1 MVRCVNREGNAFW
14 PMKGRTAWWGGNS
27 ACQKDSVQKNS
38 PPTRAIYGWRESCFE
53 EERRLVWWFSSRDR
67 DLVSICGDRGAT
79 RTMRKLMWLFY
90 KPQGK
95 GSPTPLSW
103 LVGTAENTP
112 TTFWDLL
119 SETQRKR
126 LDYCFLVLPT
136 TTRRISWHIFE
147 SNHMAPLVFLMV
159 PSISQ
164 VIKKSFT
171 GQWLICSTGFDQ
183 QTFVELMSE

>member
-14 PMKGRTAWWGGNS
+14 PTKGLVRGQFCVPEGLSTKELATYQGYIWLKRILFWGGEEAS
-27 ACQKDSVQKNS
+27 LVILLKGQGPRQHLWWQRSHKNNEKANVAVLQA
-38 PPTRAIYGWRESCFE
+38 TG
-53 EERRLVWWFSSRDR
+53 ERKPNTIILTGRH
-67 DLVSICGDRGAT
+67 CGKYSDNVLR
-79 RTMRKLMWLFY
+79 F
-90 KPQGK
+90 
-95 GSPTPLSW
+95 
-103 LVGTAENTP
+103 V
-112 TTFWDLL
+112 